1 MSVKKEEL
9 KSIKLTAKGIL
20 IDIDETGF
28 IVEDE
33 KEGTQETLSL
43 GEIKELLVGKSV
55 NISFANKELFRD
67 EED

>member
-20 IDIDETGF
+20 IDINETGF
-28 IVEDE
+28 IIEDE

-43 GEIKELLVGKSV
+43 EEIKDLLVGKSV
-55 NISFANKELFRD
+55 SIGFANKELFK

>member
-20 IDIDETGF
+20 IDINETGL
-28 IVEDE
+28 IIEDE
-33 KEGTQETLSL
+33 KSGDQETLSL
-43 GEIKELLVGKSV
+43 EEIKDLLVGKSV
-55 NISFANKELFRD
+55 SIGFANKELFK